1 MSSAIMTVPAAYRD
15 AANAFAVSMGWG
27 PDNYSVPLSPT
38 GAEPATHWT
47 LCATVGQGFIDLL
60 ASPPPE
66 ALPILSVVNIDISA
80 EMGGMDHFA
89 AVMGVLGLQRI
100 EASEL

>member
-47 LCATVGQGFIDLL
+47 LCATVGQGFLDLL
-60 ASPPPE
+60 AAPPPE
-66 ALPILSVVNIDISA
+66 ALPIMAVVNIDISA
-80 EMGGMDHFA
+80 EMSGRDHFM
-89 AVMGVLGLQRI
+89 AVIGALGLAVI
-100 EASEL
+100 EAND